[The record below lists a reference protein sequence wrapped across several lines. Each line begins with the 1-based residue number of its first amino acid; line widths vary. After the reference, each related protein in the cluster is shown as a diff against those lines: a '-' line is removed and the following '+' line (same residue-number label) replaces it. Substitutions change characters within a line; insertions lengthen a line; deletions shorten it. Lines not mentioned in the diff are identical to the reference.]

1 MAAALAASALVA
13 TRLPSGRIAEIAA
26 GAPLRRRDI
35 ASDVPGLERREVEL
49 HGHRLVFR
57 TAGDGPPIL
66 LVHGLLDS
74 SRTWRK
80 LAPALAL
87 GHRVIAP
94 DLLGHGE
101 SDGPS
106 AVDYSLG
113 GHAGILRDL
122 LDALGEERVTI
133 VGHSLGGGI
142 AMTFAYHY
150 PERVERLALVS
161 TGGLGRGVSPVLRA
175 ATLPGA
181 GAVMR
186 TVGARPVVA
195 AGRGLASTLAML
207 RLRRPARVTLELV
220 RTLDRLGDSGRRG
233 AFLNTVRAVIDGH
246 GQKVSALDRL
256 QTVASI
262 PVLVVWGTHD
272 RVIPA
277 EHAELVRD
285 ALPDAEIVLMDGI
298 GHTPHLS
305 QPAYVGERL
314 GAWMRDTR
322 SEAPDPVEWEVA
334 RSTLRS

>member
-1 MAAALAASALVA
+1 
-13 TRLPSGRIAEIAA
+13 
-26 GAPLRRRDI
+26 
-35 ASDVPGLERREVEL
+35 VPGLDRHEIEL
-49 HGHRLVFR
+49 HGHRLVYR
-57 TAGDGPPIL
+57 TAGSGPVVL

-74 SRTWRK
+74 GRTWRK

-101 SDGPS
+101 SDGPTG
-106 AVDYSLG
+106 VDYSLG

-122 LDALGEERVTI
+122 LDALDVERVTI

-150 PERVERLALVS
+150 PERVERIALVS
-161 TGGLGRGVSPVLRA
+161 SGGLGRGVSSPLRA

-186 TVGARPVVA
+186 TIGARPVVA
-195 AGRGLASTLAML
+195 CAGAFASALAAL
-207 RLRRPARVTLELV
+207 RLRHAARVTLELV

-256 QTVASI
+256 ALLGRM
-262 PVLVVWGTHD
+262 PVLVIWGTND

-277 EHAELVRD
+277 EHAELVRER
-285 ALPDAEIVLMDGI
+285 LEHAEVVLLDGI

-314 GAWMRDTR
+314 AAWIRGTGPEPEGYGIE
-322 SEAPDPVEWEVA
+322 SEVA
-334 RSTLRS
+334 RPTFRS